1 MLYCCDFMLLNTFI
15 FKEKSMKKF
24 LILLSTIIAFSSGA
38 AVNCVGDIKRVY
50 LGKDG
55 QVVLFTSWRNGYHT
69 ICSMN
74 GEWKGVSVDVCKGW
88 LSIAQ
93 TAKVSKTPTIMRYQ
107 LNACSELNTYSNA
120 ISPDYVMLFE

>member
-1 MLYCCDFMLLNTFI
+1 
-15 FKEKSMKKF
+15 MKKL
-24 LILLSTIIAFSSGA
+24 LILLSTLIAFSSSA
-38 AVNCVGDIKRVY
+38 AVNCVGNIERVY

-55 QVVLFTSWRNGYHT
+55 QVVVFTSWRNAYHT

-74 GEWKGVSVDVCKGW
+74 GEWKGVTVDVCKGW

-107 LNACSELNTYSNA
+107 LNACNELGIYSGA
-120 ISPDYVMLFE
+120 LSPDYVMLYE